1 MIILDASVL
10 IAHFESADAHHVE
23 AADLLAAHA
32 SEPFGSS
39 VITLAEVY
47 VGAARA
53 GRADLLDYLLS
64 RLEVESLDLPAGSA
78 RRLGELRATTGL
90 KMPDC
95 CVLYT
100 AEHHAADIATFDARL
115 AARAAELGMALA
127 GIQTLFTQPV
137 TGPDLAAG
145 RIRIPAATKPA
156 LPDSRESIRLVL
168 RGQELD
174 VRWDPR
180 NGPDRARSGV
190 LSVGR
195 TTLAESVSPGERLE
209 VIPRPDGRSKRP
221 SARGFSTWG
230 TR

>member
-10 IAHFESADAHHVE
+10 IAHFESTDAHHVE
-23 AADLLAAHA
+23 STDLLAAHA

-39 VITLAEVY
+39 VVTLAEIY
-47 VGAARA
+47 AAA
-53 GRADLLDYLLS
+53 AERADLLGYLLS
-64 RLEVESLDLPAGSA
+64 RLEVVSLDLPAGSA

-100 AEHHAADIATFDARL
+100 AEHHAAALATFDAKL
-115 AARAAELGMALA
+115 AARAAELGVPLA
-127 GIQTLFTQPV
+127 GKAGTLFTQPV
-137 TGPDLAAG
+137 TAPDLAAG
-145 RIRIPAATKPA
+145 RIRIPVAIKPA
-156 LPDSRESIRLVL
+156 LPDTRTSVRLVL
-168 RGQELD
+168 RGRELE

-195 TTLAESVSPGERLE
+195 ATLAEAVSPGERLE
-209 VIPRPDGRSKRP
+209 VVPQPDGRIELR
-221 SARGFSTWG
+221 
-230 TR
+230 